1 MIVQHY
7 LKTQTAE
14 EVSPVCCCCYFY
26 MKRQTKE
33 RISFSLWSLLVFV
46 ALGIDEIDRAQSGHC

>member
-14 EVSPVCCCCYFY
+14 EVSPVCYFY

-33 RISFSLWSLLVFV
+33 RISFNLWSLLVLV